1 MLLISIDDVSIL
13 RMLPRVVDRVYAP
26 FAPFAQR
33 RGAKKKVVSRCRPS
47 RFPGTSP
54 VSPRHS
60 DRIKH
65 SAPARSHRRLE
76 MFATAAASGA
86 PLARASASRR
96 GSGDAS
102 LARRVGRSPVSARS
116 SARRGRVVALRAAAP
131 DDDEVLSPIELMERR
146 VKGKR
151 SKPKEGYFDS
161 YPTKQSDE
169 PLGLWETD
177 PKAWDA
183 KPALEKAWSAWSG
196 EPGMMFWMNKGSY
209 WGAGILAFIWVLFR
223 LVGPAL
229 GLYQLN

>member
-1 MLLISIDDVSIL
+1 MTSLLASRHRVSSIAYTRLL
-13 RMLPRVVDRVYAP
+13 RLPR
-26 FAPFAQR
+26 
-33 RGAKKKVVSRCRPS
+33 RGEVRKKKVVSRCRPS

-96 GSGDAS
+96 ASGDAS
-102 LARRVGRSPVSARS
+102 IARRVGRSPVSARS

-131 DDDEVLSPIELMERR
+131 DDDEGLSPIELMERR

>member
-1 MLLISIDDVSIL
+1 MLLISIDDVS
-13 RMLPRVVDRVYAP
+13 RFSSPCVVDCVCVCE
-26 FAPFAQR
+26 
-33 RGAKKKVVSRCRPS
+33 KKKSSRDVVTDEN
-47 RFPGTSP
+47 PGTSP

-76 MFATAAASGA
+76 MFATAAALTVCPYA

>member
-1 MLLISIDDVSIL
+1 M
-13 RMLPRVVDRVYAP
+13 
-26 FAPFAQR
+26 R
-33 RGAKKKVVSRCRPS
+33 RHDALAICDG
-47 RFPGTSP
+47 
-54 VSPRHS
+54 
-60 DRIKH
+60 
-65 SAPARSHRRLE
+65 APARSHRRLE

-96 GSGDAS
+96 ASGDAS
-102 LARRVGRSPVSARS
+102 IARRVGDRPC
-116 SARRGRVVALRAAAP
+116 RRLRAAWTTRRASR
-131 DDDEVLSPIELMERR
+131 DEPRTTRRVLSSIELMERR
-146 VKGKR
+146 VEGKR

-177 PKAWDA
+177 PAAWDA
-183 KPALEKAWSAWSG
+183 KPAFEKAWSAWSG

-209 WGAGILAFIWVLFR
+209 WGAGILAFVWVLFR

>member
-1 MLLISIDDVSIL
+1 M
-13 RMLPRVVDRVYAP
+13 
-26 FAPFAQR
+26 R
-33 RGAKKKVVSRCRPS
+33 RLGARAICD
-47 RFPGTSP
+47 G
-54 VSPRHS
+54 
-60 DRIKH
+60 
-65 SAPARSHRRLE
+65 APARSHRRLE

-86 PLARASASRR
+86 PLTRVSASRR
-96 GSGDAS
+96 AS
-102 LARRVGRSPVSARS
+102 DELASNARRVGDRSPVSS
-116 SARRGRVVALRAAAP
+116 FSARRGRRVALRATSP
-131 DDDEVLSPIELMERR
+131 DDEEGLSSIELMERR

-177 PKAWDA
+177 PAAWDA

-209 WGAGILAFIWVLFR
+209 WGAGVLAFIWVLFR

>member
-1 MLLISIDDVSIL
+1 MCI
-13 RMLPRVVDRVYAP
+13 RDRL
-26 FAPFAQR
+26 
-33 RGAKKKVVSRCRPS
+33 
-47 RFPGTSP
+47 T
-54 VSPRHS
+54 
-60 DRIKH
+60 
-65 SAPARSHRRLE
+65 
-76 MFATAAASGA
+76 
-86 PLARASASRR
+86 RASASRR
-96 GSGDAS
+96 ASDDAS
-102 LARRVGRSPVSARS
+102 KARRAEGDDTNDRSATR
-116 SARRGRVVALRAAAP
+116 RRGRVALRAAVP
-131 DDDEVLSPIELMERR
+131 EDEEGLSSIELMERR

-177 PKAWDA
+177 PAAWDA

-209 WGAGILAFIWVLFR
+209 WGAGVLAFIWVLFR

>member
-1 MLLISIDDVSIL
+1 MSSVPVSGL
-13 RMLPRVVDRVYAP
+13 
-26 FAPFAQR
+26 
-33 RGAKKKVVSRCRPS
+33 
-47 RFPGTSP
+47 SP
-54 VSPRHS
+54 VSPRRT

-96 GSGDAS
+96 ASGDAS
-102 LARRVGRSPVSARS
+102 IARRVGRSPVSS
-116 SARRGRVVALRAAAP
+116 PDARRRRVVALRAAAP
-131 DDDEVLSPIELMERR
+131 DDEEVLSPIELMERR

-177 PKAWDA
+177 PAAWDA

-196 EPGMMFWMNKGSY
+196 EPGMMYWMNKGSY